1 MNIFTT
7 KEFISEVQKLLKN
20 KAHANCEK
28 DIIESIFKK
37 TIDEIKSIGTKRL
50 GGHPEKNPFIRKRI
64 GSEKTGKSSGYRLY
78 FWLFIIEENVY
89 LMFIH
94 PKTGRRSTTNIS
106 SEKQKELV
114 KTFKHC
120 KEHNLFFEV
129 ELGKTRN
136 KIVYTTSKKSVFK

>member
-94 PKTGRRSTTNIS
+94 RSEERRVG
-106 SEKQKELV
+106 KE
-114 KTFKHC
+114 C
-120 KEHNLFFEV
+120 
-129 ELGKTRN
+129 R
-136 KIVYTTSKKSVFK
+136 SRWSP